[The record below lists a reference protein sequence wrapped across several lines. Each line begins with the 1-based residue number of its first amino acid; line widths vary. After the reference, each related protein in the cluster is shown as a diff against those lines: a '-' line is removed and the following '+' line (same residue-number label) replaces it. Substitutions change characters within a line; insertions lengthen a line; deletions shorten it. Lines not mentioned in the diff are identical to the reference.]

1 MLEPRNISIFTI
13 FLTVFLDMLGIG
25 IIIPVVAPV
34 IINSDILS
42 DSVSFSQ
49 KTLILG
55 FLISSFPIS
64 QFFGAPFL
72 GSLSD
77 RIGRKRSLIYSILG
91 SALGYFIFSYGIV
104 EKNIYMLFLGRI
116 IDGLSGG
123 NVSVIYSSL
132 ADISDEKTKAR
143 NFGLVGAAFGLGFI
157 FGPFIGGELSNPNIV
172 SWFNYSTPFIFA
184 GLLSLINLL
193 FVIFKFQ
200 ETLKEKKNSSLE
212 IFKGFKNLFKIFE
225 FKNLRT
231 LFIISFFTTLGF
243 TMFSQFFQ
251 VFLIKEFNYTQTNIG
266 RLYGFFG
273 IWSVITQGGIVRS
286 LSKKYSPEKI
296 LNYSLILMSLTILIV
311 IIPKNSLYLY
321 ITMPLVAITQG
332 ITSPNITALI
342 SNLSNDDSQGETLG
356 LNQSMQSLAN
366 AIPPIIAGIVVSF
379 NIKTPTIIA
388 SIFVLIAWIIFI
400 LKRNLLQVK

>member
-1 MLEPRNISIFTI
+1 
-13 FLTVFLDMLGIG
+13 
-25 IIIPVVAPV
+25 
-34 IINSDILS
+34 
-42 DSVSFSQ
+42 
-49 KTLILG
+49 
-55 FLISSFPIS
+55 
-64 QFFGAPFL
+64 
-72 GSLSD
+72 
-77 RIGRKRSLIYSILG
+77 
-91 SALGYFIFSYGIV
+91 
-104 EKNIYMLFLGRI
+104 
-116 IDGLSGG
+116 
-123 NVSVIYSSL
+123 
-132 ADISDEKTKAR
+132 
-143 NFGLVGAAFGLGFI
+143 
-157 FGPFIGGELSNPNIV
+157 
-172 SWFNYSTPFIFA
+172 
-184 GLLSLINLL
+184 
-193 FVIFKFQ
+193 
-200 ETLKEKKNSSLE
+200 
-212 IFKGFKNLFKIFE
+212 
-225 FKNLRT
+225 
-231 LFIISFFTTLGF
+231 
-243 TMFSQFFQ
+243 MFSQFFQ

-273 IWSVITQGGIVRS
+273 IWSIITQGGIVRS